1 MYCPNCKKEFNSKFC
16 PECGAKIVEMAV
28 KATATGEIV
37 AAGQQE
43 DAETC
48 YHTATTSFFGCKNG
62 LTMFEQIDQE
72 TKLEDAVITGVVNS
86 LVKFNSK
93 LYASDGNLY
102 IKHEIFPC
110 MNIWPFL

>member
-48 YHTATTSFFGCKNG
+48 YHTAQDYYYGKNG
-62 LTMFEQIDQE
+62 KNKDDEATAQWYLKAAEQGHVE
-72 TKLEDAVITGVVNS
+72 SYYCLGSMLMEVCELEDAIGCFQEAAV
-86 LVKFNSK
+86 L
-93 LYASDGNLY
+93 AA
-102 IKHEIFPC
+102 C
-110 MNIWPFL
+110 